1 MKKVILLIVL
11 LILVDVFVFPQFSI
25 SEKVEVQIIYSD
37 NPLQKPLSLELI
49 SEENDSDFS
58 YSNQIIGGK
67 F

>member
-25 SEKVEVQIIYSD
+25 SEKVEVRIIYSD
-37 NPLQKPLSLELI
+37 TPLRKPLSLELI
-49 SEENDSDFS
+49 SEESNKDFS
-58 YSNQIIGGK
+58 YSNQILGSR